1 MSGTPAGASTLR
13 IEILQEQMTI
23 PSAGNTDRD
32 LQDRVIGFLSDA
44 SLRSAQTAGELLDDS
59 EILQAQRFSRF
70 LARRYYRDRLT
81 RTFRHAD
88 LLVPNERAAS
98 TLVDS
103 VEFDSVLDQCIL
115 GSLATSKQV
124 ADFGA
129 SRMLATRSEIW
140 WAELI
145 EYEKAFFL
153 QFATSETAPP
163 GDFPQKAV
171 STVLREFH
179 VTIPELLQRLRHGGS
194 LDELH
199 GRSIL
204 LFSRTPHGKIY
215 VAELDEQISRVF
227 QVIDGKRSVDE
238 IASLCNLSHNET
250 NRILSTLD
258 DMGSIMLPLGA

>member
-1 MSGTPAGASTLR
+1 MSGTPAGESTLR
-13 IEILQEQMTI
+13 IEILQEQI
-23 PSAGNTDRD
+23 VSSADNSDRD
-32 LQDRVIGFLSDA
+32 LQDKVIRFLTDA
-44 SLRSAQTAGELLDDS
+44 SLRSAQYIDEFLDDS

-81 RTFRHAD
+81 RAFRHAD
-88 LLVPNERAAS
+88 VLVPKERAAS

-103 VEFDSVLDQCIL
+103 AKFESVLDQSIL
-115 GSLATSKQV
+115 GSLATSKLV
-124 ADFGA
+124 GGLAA
-129 SRMLATRSEIW
+129 SQMLATRSEIW

-153 QFATSETAPP
+153 QLATSETARP
-163 GDFPQKAV
+163 GDFPQKAI

-179 VTIPELLQRLRHGGS
+179 VTIPELLQRLRDGGNPAD
-194 LDELH
+194 LL
-199 GRSIL
+199 GTRIL

-238 IASLCNLSHNET
+238 ISSLCNLSHNET

-258 DMGSIMLPLGA
+258 DLGGITLPLSA